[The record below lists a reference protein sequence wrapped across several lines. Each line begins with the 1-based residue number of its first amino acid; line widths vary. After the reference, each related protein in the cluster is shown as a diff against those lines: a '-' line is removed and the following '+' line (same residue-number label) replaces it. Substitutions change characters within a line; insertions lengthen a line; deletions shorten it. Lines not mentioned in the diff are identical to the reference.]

1 MRSCRSSATR
11 IRSTAACMFGS
22 KKGSLNELRRGRR
35 NVSTCSALVKPLRM
49 SSRAMQADPQISFHE
64 ISPPFSSSGGAII
77 HRLRTDHFIRGELPD
92 NKMQRL
98 EASGCE
104 LRSTRQRAIFN
115 AKAYMIKA
123 IPVVAIGIVAA
134 ITASCA
140 NSKLGRRNRAICRRS
155 ERLRTPIRNLA
166 ADSQLT
172 RGMYEASTQTTSVPA
187 GVCPVDH
194 VRRNSSLLW
203 AADGSFSNGRR
214 LVRCP
219 PINL

>member
-1 MRSCRSSATR
+1 
-11 IRSTAACMFGS
+11 
-22 KKGSLNELRRGRR
+22 
-35 NVSTCSALVKPLRM
+35 M
-49 SSRAMQADPQISFHE
+49 SNRAMQADPQISFHE

-172 RGMYEASTQTTSVPA
+172 RGIYEILDANHKRACWSPPRWTTS
-187 GVCPVDH
+187 
-194 VRRNSSLLW
+194 
-203 AADGSFSNGRR
+203 DGIRVYSGQRTDPSVMEEDWSGALPLIFETPRDSPLIFYVLSRES
-214 LVRCP
+214 
-219 PINL
+219 